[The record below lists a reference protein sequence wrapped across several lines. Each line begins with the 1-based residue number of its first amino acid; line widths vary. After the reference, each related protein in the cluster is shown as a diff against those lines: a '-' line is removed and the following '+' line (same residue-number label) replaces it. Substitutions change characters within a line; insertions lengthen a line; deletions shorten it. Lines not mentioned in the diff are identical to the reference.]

1 MMHIEF
7 ELDDSHAERLLQQQQ
22 FLNKPLSE
30 IIGDIVAKAID
41 ALPHRETEGQKVLR
55 ILEQHK
61 LLGCLEGDGH
71 LSVDYKKHLW
81 DQS

>member
-1 MMHIEF
+1 MHIEF
-7 ELDDSHAERLLQQQQ
+7 ELDDSHAELLLLQQQQ
-22 FLNKPLSE
+22 SNTPVSE
-30 IIGDIVAKAID
+30 IIADIVAKAID

-61 LLGCLEGDGH
+61 LLGCMEGDGN

-81 DQS
+81 NQQ